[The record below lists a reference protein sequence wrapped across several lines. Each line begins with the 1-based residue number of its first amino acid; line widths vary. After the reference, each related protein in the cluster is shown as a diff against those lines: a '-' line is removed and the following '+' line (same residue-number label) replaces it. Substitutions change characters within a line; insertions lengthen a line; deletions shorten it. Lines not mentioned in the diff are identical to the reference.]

1 MIKQVLFTIS
11 LLITLGIFAWTMQR
25 IFKYFRF
32 TKKKPLGDW
41 RKRFWTTVEVAFFQE
56 KILRKPVIG
65 LMHALVWW
73 GFIVIL
79 FGSIEMVIDGLF
91 GYEKIFGFMGGFYN
105 FMMAS
110 GDVFAFVIAI
120 AVLAFL
126 FRRLFM
132 HVKRFYGPEM
142 KPVSKADANLAL
154 TIILVLMLTL
164 LGMNTSYIIWSND
177 VGNEIIGVYPV
188 SYYLA
193 GFFQNMQPTSAGFW
207 HEFNWWAHI
216 LLIFVFANLPIRP
229 DVKKNL

>member
-1 MIKQVLFTIS
+1 MIKQLVFAIS
-11 LLITLGIFAWTMQR
+11 VLITLGIFAWTMQR
-25 IFKYFRF
+25 IFKYFKF
-32 TKKKPLGDW
+32 TKKKPLDEFG
-41 RKRFWTTVEVAFFQE
+41 KRFWVMVQVAFFQE

-91 GYEKIFGFMGGFYN
+91 GTERALFFLGPVYDFI
-105 FMMAS
+105 MAS
-110 GDVFAFVIAI
+110 GDIFAFII
-120 AVLAFL
+120 SLAVLAFL

-164 LGMNTSYIIWSND
+164 LGMNTSYIIWSNG
-177 VGNEIIGVYPV
+177 VGNEILGVYPV
-188 SYYLA
+188 SSYLA
-193 GFFQNMQPTSAGFW
+193 GFFQNTTPASAGFW

-216 LLIFVFANLPIRP
+216 LLIFAFANILPYSKHFH
-229 DVKKNL
+229 V